1 MRKLITSI
9 NMTLDGFCDHEAGIV
24 DEELHEKVN
33 ELFNEVDTVIFG
45 RVTYQ
50 LMEEG
55 WPSVVMN
62 PTGIKSVDEFAVL
75 IDRVQKIVFSHTLKQ
90 VSWNNTR
97 LAEGELIEEVKKL
110 KQMPGKNMLAGGPSI
125 IDTLMVA
132 GLIDEYY
139 LWVHPIVL
147 GKGLPLFKN
156 IPERINLKL
165 INTITLG
172 SGVVI
177 LHYQPA

>member
-75 IDRVQKIVFSHTLKQ
+75 IDQVQKVVFSHTLKQ